1 MMVTSFICE
10 LTIVKDV
17 NLADSISHVIVT
29 SHQDI
34 KARVQSRKAETLQKE
49 QSGNGCVGFRT
60 IK

>member
-10 LTIVKDV
+10 LTIVKEV
-17 NLADSISHVIVT
+17 NLADSISHAIVT